1 MFSRTKMV
9 RLMLSVAFAAMLA
22 PVVGQWFVKLFEQWG
37 AYDNPARQVGPAT
50 SWVSA
55 LIASPAY
62 QRGLT
67 LVAGAAVAPGWI
79 GLPVASTGSGN
90 AQSKTR
96 RKLSF
101 MSPHDS

>member
-37 AYDNPARQVGPAT
+37 AYDDPARQVGAAT

-67 LVAGAAVAPGWI
+67 LVAGAAVGAWLDWLARRIDRKRQRPKQN
-79 GLPVASTGSGN
+79 P
-90 AQSKTR
+90 SKAE
-96 RKLSF
+96 LYG
-101 MSPHDS
+101 